1 MNADIILIIVGIF
14 LWTVPALRPSGSP
27 LPPYAVLIEAL
38 GTLMVVFG
46 ALDVLVLSFTGHRLI
61 G

>member
-1 MNADIILIIVGIF
+1 MSADIILIIVGIF
-14 LWTVPALRPSGSP
+14 LWTVPAMRPSGSP

-38 GTLMVVFG
+38 GTIMVVFG
-46 ALDVLVLSFTGHRLI
+46 ALDIVVIAMTGHRLI